1 LPRRPK
7 FSEGL
12 GKQERNLDYEKSKD
26 TVHNNSVYTRLL
38 HVVAYGA
45 GARGTHPA
53 EPNRIESLCSYRR
66 RHHRAGHDEYAPS
79 YGRNPRAYEVVFSD
93 TGVPSVGIWA
103 NLVRVRGTSSV
114 TGITYLGVGAQNV
127 SWVGLNPGPPNIPQ
141 QQLSFTLVSLE
152 ISPGPPQLPPNPILP
167 VFLRNFVFGAEN
179 TNQGELQTVEAGFS
193 Q

>member
-1 LPRRPK
+1 MKNRKTLFTTILFTLACFTLSPTVLAQGALTPPSPIVSSL
-7 FSEGL
+7 FVPIEGDITEP
-12 GKQERNLDYEKSKD
+12 GTTN
-26 TVHNNSVYTRLL
+26 TL
-38 HVVAYGA
+38 HLTGEIHVL
-45 GARGTHPA
+45 TQ
-53 EPNRIESLCSYRR
+53 
-66 RHHRAGHDEYAPS
+66 
-79 YGRNPRAYEVVFSD
+79 VVFSD